1 MNIMPKTIS
10 SKLRGGVEL
19 SSTSGDVDDGAPGGD
34 APDDDAPDDD
44 VPDDDAPDD
53 DAPDDVDD
61 DAAGAPGKSQ

>member
-1 MNIMPKTIS
+1 MPKTIS

-19 SSTSGDVDDGAPGGD
+19 SSTSGDVDDD

-44 VPDDDAPDD
+44 APDDDAPDD

>member
-19 SSTSGDVDDGAPGGD
+19 SSTSGDVDD
-34 APDDDAPDDD
+34 
-44 VPDDDAPDD
+44 DAPDD

-61 DAAGAPGKSQ
+61 DAGGVEGKSQ

>member
-19 SSTSGDVDDGAPGGD
+19 CSTSGDVG
-34 APDDDAPDDD
+34 DD
-44 VPDDDAPDD
+44 VPDDDAGGV
-53 DAPDDVDD
+53 APDDVDD

>member
-1 MNIMPKTIS
+1 MPKTIS

-19 SSTSGDVDDGAPGGD
+19 CSTSGDVDDD
-34 APDDDAPDDD
+34 APDDDG
-44 VPDDDAPDD
+44 PDD

>member
-1 MNIMPKTIS
+1 MPKTIS

-34 APDDDAPDDD
+34 APDDDAPDD
-44 VPDDDAPDD
+44 
-53 DAPDDVDD
+53 VDD

>member
-1 MNIMPKTIS
+1 MPKTIS

-19 SSTSGDVDDGAPGGD
+19 SSKGDVDDD
-34 APDDDAPDDD
+34 A
-44 VPDDDAPDD
+44 PDDDAPDD

>member
-1 MNIMPKTIS
+1 MPKTIS

>member
-1 MNIMPKTIS
+1 MPKTIS

-19 SSTSGDVDDGAPGGD
+19 SSTGDV
-34 APDDDAPDDD
+34 
-44 VPDDDAPDD
+44 DDDAPDD

>member
-1 MNIMPKTIS
+1 MPKTIS

-19 SSTSGDVDDGAPGGD
+19 SSTSGDVDDD
-34 APDDDAPDDD
+34 APDDDG
-44 VPDDDAPDD
+44 PDD

>member
-1 MNIMPKTIS
+1 MPKTIS

-19 SSTSGDVDDGAPGGD
+19 SSTSGDVDDD
-34 APDDDAPDDD
+34 A
-44 VPDDDAPDD
+44 PDDDAPDD

>member
-1 MNIMPKTIS
+1 MPKTIS

-19 SSTSGDVDDGAPGGD
+19 SSNSGDVDDD
-34 APDDDAPDDD
+34 A
-44 VPDDDAPDD
+44 PDDDAPDD